1 MQEARDTTMKILVL
15 GAGAI
20 GSLFGAYL
28 SKTND
33 VVLLGRSAHVS
44 AIEQQGLQISGKTT
58 MHCRLPAVDT
68 VQKISEPPDII
79 LLTVKS
85 YDTESAMEQIRHLIH
100 DKTIVISLQ
109 NGLGNIETMKRIIQN
124 HQILAG
130 VTTHGVIFSKPGE
143 IIHTGKGHT
152 LLGELTGTRSPRLQ
166 KVVKVFNA
174 AGIETDASDNIIR
187 ELWVKAIINSSIN
200 PITAFFQCKNGYLLQ
215 NIILENIVEQVC
227 EESTGVAVKAGMPVK
242 SDEMM
247 RRTKEVIRKTT
258 ENYSSMAQSVQQ
270 GKKTEIDAI
279 NGYILATGK
288 REGTKTPLNSILV
301 NLLYSI
307 TKDHEFTLER
317 P

>member
-1 MQEARDTTMKILVL
+1 MQAARDTAMRILVV

-28 SKTND
+28 SRTND
-33 VVLLGRSAHVS
+33 VVLLGRSYHMS
-44 AIEQQGLQISGKTT
+44 AIEQQGLRISGKTT
-58 MHCRLPAVDT
+58 MHCRLPAVDA

-85 YDTESAMEQIRHLIH
+85 YDTENAMKQIHHLVH
-100 DKTIVISLQ
+100 DETMVISLQ
-109 NGLGNIETMKRIIQN
+109 NGLGNIETMERIIQKQ
-124 HQILAG
+124 QILAG

-143 IIHTGKGHT
+143 IIHSGQGHT
-152 LLGELTGTRSPRLQ
+152 LLGELTCARSPRLQ
-166 KVVKVFNA
+166 KIVQLFNE

-215 NIILENIVEQVC
+215 NAVLENIVEQVR
-227 EESTGVAVKAGMPVK
+227 EESTCIALKAGMPLK
-242 SDEMM
+242 SNEVI
-247 RRTKEVIRKTT
+247 RRMKEVIHETA

-270 GKKTEIDAI
+270 GKRTEIDSI
-279 NGYILATGK
+279 NGYLMTIGK
-288 REGTKTPLNSILV
+288 RHGIKTPLNSMLV
-301 NLLYSI
+301 DLIYSI
-307 TKDHEFTLER
+307 TKDHEFH